1 MYILHELNENT
12 NIIVSNVLE
21 EGGGGGGGYG
31 RCLRLEWSSECRRLN
46 RAGWTPTK

>member
-21 EGGGGGGGYG
+21 EGGGGVMVDV
-31 RCLRLEWSSECRRLN
+31 
-46 RAGWTPTK
+46 